1 MKRII
6 VLVLALC
13 MCLSLFACG
22 KSEDVAIVEGFI
34 NDIGEVTL
42 ESGEAI
48 QKARHAYDMLSDR
61 DKEKV
66 ENINTLKDAEY
77 YYGKLVEETDN
88 LIADARVLFEEE
100 HNVIGALELLNT
112 ARETANADQLKEID
126 ELTEEIEFE
135 CYSGT
140 HFKRYD
146 YVTTFDGEEY
156 NTSREEEGVYFLDKH
171 IMYCSLGELPKYFYS
186 NFVSGYE
193 TEFMSPA
200 PEWVTEITHST
211 SNVIFYY
218 DDLGNVLV
226 ELNSGGGDNCDIEI
240 YIFYADFVA
249 SQS

>member
-42 ESGEAI
+42 ESGDAI
-48 QKARHAYDMLSDR
+48 EKARHAYDMLSDR

-126 ELTEEIEFE
+126 ELTEKIEFE
-135 CYSGT
+135 CYPGT

-146 YVTTFDGEEY
+146 YVTTFDGEGY
-156 NTSREEEGVYFLDKH
+156 NTSKEEEGVYLLDKH
-171 IMYCSLGELPKYFYS
+171 IMYCTIGELPKYFYS

-226 ELNSGGGDNCDIEI
+226 DYNSGGGDDCDIKI

>member
-6 VLVLALC
+6 ALVLALC

-42 ESGEAI
+42 ESGDAI
-48 QKARHAYDMLSDR
+48 EKARHAYDMLSDK

-126 ELTEEIEFE
+126 ELTEKIEFE
-135 CYSGT
+135 CYPGT

-146 YVTTFDGEEY
+146 YVTTFDGEGY
-156 NTSREEEGVYFLDKH
+156 NTSKEEEGVYLLDKH
-171 IMYCSLGELPKYFYS
+171 IMYCTIGELPKYFYS

-226 ELNSGGGDNCDIEI
+226 DYNSGGGDDCDIKI